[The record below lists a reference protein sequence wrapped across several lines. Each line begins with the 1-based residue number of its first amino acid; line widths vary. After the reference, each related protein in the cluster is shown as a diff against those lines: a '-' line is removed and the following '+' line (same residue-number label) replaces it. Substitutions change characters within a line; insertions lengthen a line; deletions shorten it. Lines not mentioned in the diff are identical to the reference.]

1 VTFIDRVLGRQ
12 PARKAVMG
20 GPYLAA
26 LQSGPL
32 LSVLGASY
40 QEKAAAYLR
49 AYKTSWFYKA
59 ESRISRDFANLTWT
73 LSYEDSEGDNA
84 EEIVA
89 PANNVPFASLDPL
102 EQFLRLSER
111 PNPYQTGRQLKQ
123 QSQIRLDMT
132 GRALI
137 YLEGGDGGGLPTAM
151 YGISPSRMWPSHN
164 AKGEL
169 VGWVLDR
176 NSPSGGTPFSA
187 DEIVA
192 IEYAGIDDPVG
203 VIEAIYAQVPLTDLI
218 ARHVGDVLTTG
229 GRLAGMI
236 SPKNRSLDED
246 EYQDVLR
253 AWRNVS
259 SDPNAGRRLL
269 VFPEPM
275 DWTSG
280 ASTPTELGIPEL
292 SALTR
297 DEILTAFPISPYM
310 LGIPQPHGLAS
321 GEIRR
326 EERHDY
332 WEATQHPRVEI
343 WEDAIQ
349 QQLIP
354 RYEAAVGRPLDMDI
368 EEPNLDDAETLT
380 IKATAYQSL
389 VAIGFD
395 AKESVGAVGLSHI
408 KWNGL
413 PASLDPVEKQKRAD
427 QMAAQL
433 AGGAPGQTPEQGGDT
448 GPQPP
453 QNGPGRPQPPQT
465 PPAAPAPAK
474 ARTLEQRAEVMDAEL
489 RGLHEAVHAALIDQR
504 GRLIPLIEA
513 SLPKSKSARMK
524 ALPDDWWDPKR
535 ERSAFLKALQT
546 AYLRLTRGALE
557 VVSNNVGRVVTPTTV
572 RPIMAKLLESAGLR
586 IDDINETT
594 RSAIVDTLTEGTRR
608 GYSISQLVHGVPDE
622 AFSGLHELKL
632 ANGGPAW
639 DTLRAETI
647 ARTETMLAYNEAAL
661 RGYGEFQV
669 KQVTAIDGDEDD
681 QCAARDGRTY
691 ALDEALAISDH
702 PNGTLDWVPVVDKA
716 AKLPEPQPLTVHVAP
731 VINLNL
737 PDYSDALKAVAERP
751 APPITVNT
759 PAITNQVDVPA
770 VNVTNEVQT
779 PQVINEVVSPQVNV
793 TNEVTSPAVT
803 VHNDVATPDV
813 KVVNEVVSPA
823 VNVTNEVRTPD
834 VTVVNEVVSP
844 SVHVAAPNV
853 TIEPQLTVSQPARKK
868 LVKRDEKG
876 QIVSIEDGD

>member
-1 VTFIDRVLGRQ
+1 
-12 PARKAVMG
+12 MG

-89 PANNVPFASLDPL
+89 PANNIPFERLDPL

-349 QQLIP
+349 QHSSRATRRPSGARSTWTSRSPTSTTP
-354 RYEAAVGRPLDMDI
+354 RPSRSRRP
-368 EEPNLDDAETLT
+368 PTRASSRSASTPRNRSARSASRTSSG
-380 IKATAYQSL
+380 TACRPRSTRSRSRS
-389 VAIGFD
+389 GPTRWRPR
-395 AKESVGAVGLSHI
+395 S
-408 KWNGL
+408 
-413 PASLDPVEKQKRAD
+413 PASSHPRTARHRPSRPRTAQDGRNRRKRLLLPQRPPRRARSNS
-427 QMAAQL
+427 
-433 AGGAPGQTPEQGGDT
+433 GPRSWTPNSGAST
-448 GPQPP
+448 
-453 QNGPGRPQPPQT
+453 RPST
-465 PPAAPAPAK
+465 PP
-474 ARTLEQRAEVMDAEL
+474 
-489 RGLHEAVHAALIDQR
+489 
-504 GRLIPLIEA
+504 
-513 SLPKSKSARMK
+513 
-524 ALPDDWWDPKR
+524 
-535 ERSAFLKALQT
+535 
-546 AYLRLTRGALE
+546 
-557 VVSNNVGRVVTPTTV
+557 
-572 RPIMAKLLESAGLR
+572 
-586 IDDINETT
+586 
-594 RSAIVDTLTEGTRR
+594 
-608 GYSISQLVHGVPDE
+608 
-622 AFSGLHELKL
+622 
-632 ANGGPAW
+632 
-639 DTLRAETI
+639 
-647 ARTETMLAYNEAAL
+647 
-661 RGYGEFQV
+661 
-669 KQVTAIDGDEDD
+669 
-681 QCAARDGRTY
+681 
-691 ALDEALAISDH
+691 
-702 PNGTLDWVPVVDKA
+702 
-716 AKLPEPQPLTVHVAP
+716 
-731 VINLNL
+731 
-737 PDYSDALKAVAERP
+737 
-751 APPITVNT
+751 
-759 PAITNQVDVPA
+759 
-770 VNVTNEVQT
+770 
-779 PQVINEVVSPQVNV
+779 
-793 TNEVTSPAVT
+793 
-803 VHNDVATPDV
+803 
-813 KVVNEVVSPA
+813 
-823 VNVTNEVRTPD
+823 
-834 VTVVNEVVSP
+834 
-844 SVHVAAPNV
+844 
-853 TIEPQLTVSQPARKK
+853 
-868 LVKRDEKG
+868 
-876 QIVSIEDGD
+876 

>member
-1 VTFIDRVLGRQ
+1 VTLLDRVLGRQ

-32 LSVLGASY
+32 LSVTGTSY

-49 AYKTSWFYKA
+49 AYKSGWFYKA
-59 ESRISRDFANLTWT
+59 ESRISRDLANLAWT

-89 PANNVPFASLDPL
+89 PQNNIPFERLKPL

-123 QSQIRLDMT
+123 QCQIRLDMT

-137 YLEGGDGGGLPTAM
+137 YLEGGDNGGLPTAM

-427 QMAAQL
+427 EMAAQL
-433 AGGAPGQTPEQGGDT
+433 AGGAPGQQPPPDGQTP
-448 GPQPP
+448 PQPP
-453 QNGPGRPQPPQT
+453 QNGPGRPQPPQ
-465 PPAAPAPAK
+465 PPQAPPAPAK

-489 RGLHEAVHAALIDQR
+489 KGLHEAVHAALIDQR
-504 GRLIPLIEA
+504 SG
-513 SLPKSKSARMK
+513 SS
-524 ALPDDWWDPKR
+524 
-535 ERSAFLKALQT
+535 RS
-546 AYLRLTRGALE
+546 
-557 VVSNNVGRVVTPTTV
+557 S
-572 RPIMAKLLESAGLR
+572 
-586 IDDINETT
+586 
-594 RSAIVDTLTEGTRR
+594 
-608 GYSISQLVHGVPDE
+608 
-622 AFSGLHELKL
+622 
-632 ANGGPAW
+632 
-639 DTLRAETI
+639 
-647 ARTETMLAYNEAAL
+647 
-661 RGYGEFQV
+661 
-669 KQVTAIDGDEDD
+669 
-681 QCAARDGRTY
+681 
-691 ALDEALAISDH
+691 
-702 PNGTLDWVPVVDKA
+702 
-716 AKLPEPQPLTVHVAP
+716 
-731 VINLNL
+731 
-737 PDYSDALKAVAERP
+737 RP
-751 APPITVNT
+751 ACREIRRPGARCSR
-759 PAITNQVDVPA
+759 PACPSRSRPA
-770 VNVTNEVQT
+770 
-779 PQVINEVVSPQVNV
+779 
-793 TNEVTSPAVT
+793 
-803 VHNDVATPDV
+803 
-813 KVVNEVVSPA
+813 
-823 VNVTNEVRTPD
+823 
-834 VTVVNEVVSP
+834 
-844 SVHVAAPNV
+844 
-853 TIEPQLTVSQPARKK
+853 
-868 LVKRDEKG
+868 
-876 QIVSIEDGD
+876 

>member
-1 VTFIDRVLGRQ
+1 
-12 PARKAVMG
+12 MG

-32 LSVLGASY
+32 LSVTGTSY

-49 AYKTSWFYKA
+49 AYKSGWFYKA
-59 ESRISRDFANLTWT
+59 ESRISRDLANLSWT
-73 LSYEDSEGDNA
+73 LSYEDTEGDNA

-89 PANNVPFASLDPL
+89 PQNSTPFERLDPL

-111 PNPYQTGRQLKQ
+111 PNPWQTGRQLKQ

-137 YLEGGDGGGLPTAM
+137 YLEGGDGGGLPTAL
-151 YGISPSRMWPSHN
+151 YGISPSRMWPSRN
-164 AKGEL
+164 RQGQL
-169 VGWVLDR
+169 IGWVLDH
-176 NSPSGGTPFSA
+176 NSAGGGVPFSA
-187 DEIVA
+187 EEILVV
-192 IEYAGIDDPVG
+192 EYVGEDDPVG
-203 VIEAIYAQVPLTDLI
+203 VIEAVYAQVPLTDLV

-229 GRLAGMI
+229 GRLAGMAW
-236 SPKNRSLDED
+236 PKNRSLDED

-253 AWRNVS
+253 AWRNVA
-259 SDPNAGRRLL
+259 SDPNAARRLL

-275 DWTSG
+275 EFDKG
-280 ASTPTELGIPEL
+280 AATPTELGIPEL

-310 LGIPQPHGLAS
+310 LGVPMPHGLAS
-321 GEIRR
+321 GEQRR
-326 EERHDY
+326 EERHEY
-332 WEATQHPRVEI
+332 WEGTQHPRVEI

-349 QQLIP
+349 QQLIG

-368 EEPNLDDAETLT
+368 EEPNLDDAATLT
-380 IKATAYQSL
+380 EKATAYQSL

-395 AKESVGAVGLSHI
+395 AKDSVAAVGLDHI

-413 PASLDPVEKQKRAD
+413 PSSIDPVEKQKRAE

-433 AGGAPGQTPEQGGDT
+433 AGQTPGQEGEQT
-448 GPQPP
+448 PP
-453 QNGPGRPQPPQT
+453 QSPQDAQGRPQQPQA
-465 PPAAPAPAK
+465 PQAPPAPAK

-489 RGLHEAVHAALIDQR
+489 KGLHEAVHAALIDQR
-504 GRLIPLIEA
+504 QRLIPLIEA
-513 SLPKSKSARMK
+513 SLPKTKGARQK

-557 VVSNNVGRVVTPTTV
+557 VVANNVGRVVLPTAV
-572 RPIMAKLLESAGLR
+572 RPITAKLLESAGLR

-608 GYSISQLVHGVPDE
+608 GYSIQQLVHGVPDE
-622 AFSGLHELKL
+622 AFGGLHELKL

-661 RGYGEFQV
+661 RGYGEFNVSQV
-669 KQVTAIDGDEDD
+669 EAIDGDNDEE
-681 QCAARDGRTY
+681 CAARDGQVY
-691 ALDEALAISDH
+691 DLDEALAIDDH
-702 PNGTLDWVPVVDKA
+702 PNGTLDWAPVLDKA
-716 AKLPEPQPLTVHVAP
+716 AKLPEPQPLTVHVSP
-731 VINLNL
+731 VINL

-770 VNVTNEVQT
+770 VNVTNEVAT
-779 PQVINEVVSPQVNV
+779 PQVINEVVSPQVTV
-793 TNEVTSPAVT
+793 TNEVKTPDVT
-803 VHNDVATPDV
+803 VHSPEV
-813 KVVNEVVSPA
+813 KVVNEVKTPTVR
-823 VNVTNEVRTPD
+823 VTNEVKAPVVNVSTPD
-834 VTVVNEVVSP
+834 KLTVEAMPLTVQMPDELRIAAMPTRMTRRVVSRGP
-844 SVHVAAPNV
+844 
-853 TIEPQLTVSQPARKK
+853 
-868 LVKRDEKG
+868 KG
-876 QIVSIEDGD
+876 EIAETTEVETDG

>member
-1 VTFIDRVLGRQ
+1 VTLLDRVLGRQ
-12 PARKAVMG
+12 PARKAVLG

-26 LQSGPL
+26 LASGPL
-32 LSVLGASY
+32 LSVTGTSY

-49 AYKTSWFYKA
+49 AYKSGWFYKA
-59 ESRISRDFANLTWT
+59 ESRISRDLANLSWT

-84 EEIVA
+84 AEIVA
-89 PANNVPFASLDPL
+89 PSNSTPFERLDPL

-111 PNPYQTGRQLKQ
+111 PNPWQTGRQLKQ

-137 YLEGGDGGGLPTAM
+137 YLEGGDNGGLPTAM
-151 YGISPSRMWPSHN
+151 YGISPSRMWPSRN
-164 AKGEL
+164 RQGQL
-169 VGWVLDR
+169 IGWVLDH
-176 NSPSGGTPFSA
+176 NSASGGVPFSA
-187 DEIVA
+187 EEILVV
-192 IEYAGIDDPVG
+192 EYVGEDDPVG
-203 VIEAIYAQVPLTDLI
+203 VLEAVYAQVPLTDLV

-229 GRLAGMI
+229 GRLAGMAW
-236 SPKNRSLDED
+236 PKNRSLDED

-253 AWRNVS
+253 AWRNVA
-259 SDPNAGRRLL
+259 SDPNAARRLL

-275 DWTSG
+275 EFDKG
-280 ASTPTELGIPEL
+280 AATPTELGIPEL

-310 LGIPQPHGLAS
+310 LGVPMPHGLAS
-321 GEIRR
+321 GEQRR
-326 EERHDY
+326 EERHEY
-332 WEATQHPRVEI
+332 WEGTQHPRVEI

-349 QQLIP
+349 QQLIG
-354 RYEAAVGRPLDMDI
+354 RYEQAVGRPLDMDI
-368 EEPNLDDAETLT
+368 EEPNLDDAATLT
-380 IKATAYQSL
+380 EKATAYQSL

-395 AKESVGAVGLSHI
+395 AKDSVAAVGLDHI

-413 PASLDPVEKQKRAD
+413 PASIDPVEKQKRAE

-433 AGGAPGQTPEQGGDT
+433 AGQTPGQDGEQT
-448 GPQPP
+448 APQSP
-453 QNGPGRPQPPQT
+453 QDAQGRPQPQQPPQA
-465 PPAAPAPAK
+465 PPAPAK

-504 GRLIPLIEA
+504 QRLIPLIEA

-557 VVSNNVGRVVTPTTV
+557 VVSNNVGRVVLPTTV

-608 GYSISQLVHGVPDE
+608 GYSIQQLVHGVPDE
-622 AFSGLHELKL
+622 AFGGLHELKL

-661 RGYGEFQV
+661 RGYGEFDV

-681 QCAARDGRTY
+681 ECASRDGQTY
-691 ALDEALAISDH
+691 DLDEALDISDH

-716 AKLPEPQPLTVHVAP
+716 AKTPELPALTVHVSP
-731 VINLNL
+731 VINL

-779 PQVINEVVSPQVNV
+779 PQVINEVVSPQVTV
-793 TNEVTSPAVT
+793 TNEVKTPDVT
-803 VHNDVATPDV
+803 VHTPDV
-813 KVVNEVVSPA
+813 KVVNEVKTPTVR
-823 VNVTNEVRTPD
+823 VTNEVKAPVVNVSTPD
-834 VTVVNEVVSP
+834 KLTVEAMPLTVQMPDELRIAAMPTRMTRRVVSRGP
-844 SVHVAAPNV
+844 
-853 TIEPQLTVSQPARKK
+853 
-868 LVKRDEKG
+868 KG
-876 QIVSIEDGD
+876 EIAETTEVETDG

>member
-1 VTFIDRVLGRQ
+1 VTLLERLGFAR
-12 PARKAVMG
+12 PARKAVLG

-26 LQSGPL
+26 LASGPL
-32 LSVLGASY
+32 LSVTGTSY
-40 QEKAAAYLR
+40 QEKAQAYLR
-49 AYKTSWFYKA
+49 AYKSGWFYKA
-59 ESRISRDFANLTWT
+59 ESRISRDLANLSWT

-89 PANNVPFASLDPL
+89 PQNSTPFERLDPL

-111 PNPYQTGRQLKQ
+111 PNPWQTGRQLKQ

-151 YGISPSRMWPSHN
+151 YGINPSRMWPSYN
-164 AKGEL
+164 GAGQL

-187 DEIVA
+187 DEILV
-192 IEYAGIDDPVG
+192 IEYAGVDEPVG

-236 SPKNRSLDED
+236 SPKTRSLDED
-246 EYQDVLR
+246 EYQDVLK

-310 LGIPQPHGLAS
+310 LGVPMPHGLAS
-321 GEIRR
+321 GEQRR
-326 EERHDY
+326 EERHEY
-332 WEATQHPRVEI
+332 WEGTQHPRVEI

-349 QQLIP
+349 QQLIG
-354 RYEAAVGRPLDMDI
+354 RYENAVGRPLDMDI
-368 EEPNLDDAETLT
+368 EEPNLDDAATLT
-380 IKATAYQSL
+380 EKATAYQSL

-395 AKESVGAVGLSHI
+395 AKDSVAAVGLDHI

-413 PASLDPVEKQKRAD
+413 PASIDPVEKQKRAEE
-427 QMAAQL
+427 MAAQL
-433 AGGAPGQTPEQGGDT
+433 AGETPDQQPEQADAAPEPAPG
-448 GPQPP
+448 
-453 QNGPGRPQPPQT
+453 NH
-465 PPAAPAPAK
+465 PAEHMAPIVPNQKTPAK
-474 ARTLEQRAEVMDAEL
+474 ARTLEHRHEVVDTHQPSL
-489 RGLHEAVHAALIDQR
+489 QDAVHAALLDQR
-504 GRLIPLIEA
+504 DRLVALIGE
-513 SLPKSKSARMK
+513 SLPKGKAARMK

-535 ERSAFLKALQT
+535 ERTAFTKALHS

-557 VVSNNVGRVVTPTTV
+557 VVSNNLGRAVYPRTIG
-572 RPIMAKLLESAGLR
+572 PITNRLLESAGVR

-594 RSAIVDTLTEGTRR
+594 RSAIANTLAEGTRR
-608 GYSISQLVHGVPDE
+608 GYSIHQLVHGVPGE
-622 AFSGLHELKL
+622 GFSGIHELKL

-639 DTLRAETI
+639 DALRAETI

-661 RGYGEFQV
+661 RGYGAYDV
-669 KQVTAIDGDEDD
+669 RQVTAIDGDDDD

-691 ALDEALAISDH
+691 PVDEALAISDH

-716 AKLPEPQPLTVHVAP
+716 AKTPELPPISVHVSP
-731 VINLNL
+731 VINL

-751 APPITVNT
+751 APTINVTS

-770 VNVTNEVQT
+770 VNVTNEVAT
-779 PQVINEVVSPQVNV
+779 PQVINEVISPSVTVNNDV
-793 TNEVTSPAVT
+793 KTPDVT
-803 VHNDVATPDV
+803 VHTPDV
-813 KVVNEVVSPA
+813 KVVNEVKTPTVR
-823 VNVTNEVRTPD
+823 VTNEVKAPVVNVSTPD
-834 VTVVNEVVSP
+834 KLTVEAMPLTVQMPDELRIAAMPTRMTRRVVSRGP
-844 SVHVAAPNV
+844 
-853 TIEPQLTVSQPARKK
+853 
-868 LVKRDEKG
+868 KG
-876 QIVSIEDGD
+876 EIAETTEVETDG

>member
-1 VTFIDRVLGRQ
+1 VTFIDLVLGRQ

-433 AGGAPGQTPEQGGDT
+433 AGGTPGQTPEQGGDT

-504 GRLIPLIEA
+504 QRLIPLIEA

-622 AFSGLHELKL
+622 AFS
-632 ANGGPAW
+632 AS
-639 DTLRAETI
+639 
-647 ARTETMLAYNEAAL
+647 M
-661 RGYGEFQV
+661 
-669 KQVTAIDGDEDD
+669 
-681 QCAARDGRTY
+681 
-691 ALDEALAISDH
+691 S
-702 PNGTLDWVPVVDKA
+702 
-716 AKLPEPQPLTVHVAP
+716 
-731 VINLNL
+731 
-737 PDYSDALKAVAERP
+737 
-751 APPITVNT
+751 
-759 PAITNQVDVPA
+759 
-770 VNVTNEVQT
+770 
-779 PQVINEVVSPQVNV
+779 
-793 TNEVTSPAVT
+793 
-803 VHNDVATPDV
+803 
-813 KVVNEVVSPA
+813 
-823 VNVTNEVRTPD
+823 
-834 VTVVNEVVSP
+834 
-844 SVHVAAPNV
+844 
-853 TIEPQLTVSQPARKK
+853 
-868 LVKRDEKG
+868 
-876 QIVSIEDGD
+876 

>member
-1 VTFIDRVLGRQ
+1 
-12 PARKAVMG
+12 MG

-26 LQSGPL
+26 LASGPL
-32 LSVLGASY
+32 LSVTGTSY

-49 AYKTSWFYKA
+49 AYKSGWFYKA
-59 ESRISRDFANLTWT
+59 ESRISRDLANLSWT

-84 EEIVA
+84 SEIVA
-89 PANNVPFASLDPL
+89 PQNSTPFERLDPL

-111 PNPYQTGRQLKQ
+111 PNPWQTGRQLKQ
-123 QSQIRLDMT
+123 QCQIRLDMT

-137 YLEGGDGGGLPTAM
+137 YLEGGDNGGLPTAM
-151 YGISPSRMWPSHN
+151 YGINPSRMWPSYN
-164 AKGEL
+164 GAGQL

-187 DEIVA
+187 DEILVV
-192 IEYAGIDDPVG
+192 EYAGVDDPIG

-236 SPKNRSLDED
+236 SPKTRSLDED
-246 EYQDVLR
+246 EYQDVLK

-280 ASTPTELGIPEL
+280 ASTPSELGIPEL

-297 DEILTAFPISPYM
+297 DEILTAFPVSPYM
-310 LGIPQPHGLAS
+310 LGVPMPHGLAS
-321 GEIRR
+321 GEQRR
-326 EERHDY
+326 EERHEY
-332 WEATQHPRVEI
+332 WEGTQHPRVEI

-349 QQLIP
+349 QQLIG

-368 EEPNLDDAETLT
+368 EEPNLDDAATLT
-380 IKATAYQSL
+380 EKATAYQSL

-395 AKESVGAVGLSHI
+395 AKDSVAAVGLDHI

-413 PASLDPVEKQKRAD
+413 PSSIDPVEKQKRAE

-433 AGGAPGQTPEQGGDT
+433 AGQTPGQEGGET
-448 GPQPP
+448 PP
-453 QNGPGRPQPPQT
+453 QSPQDAQGRPQPQQPPQA
-465 PPAAPAPAK
+465 PPAPAK

-489 RGLHEAVHAALIDQR
+489 KGLHEAVHAALIDQR
-504 GRLIPLIEA
+504 QRLIPLIEA

-557 VVSNNVGRVVTPTTV
+557 VVANNVGRVVLPTAV
-572 RPIMAKLLESAGLR
+572 RPITAKLLESAGLR

-608 GYSISQLVHGVPDE
+608 GYSIQQLVHGVPDE
-622 AFSGLHELKL
+622 AFGGLHELKL

-661 RGYGEFQV
+661 RGYGEFDV

-681 QCAARDGRTY
+681 ECASRDGRTY
-691 ALDEALAISDH
+691 HLDEALAISDH
-702 PNGTLDWVPVVDKA
+702 PNGTLDWAPVVDKA
-716 AKLPEPQPLTVHVAP
+716 AK
-731 VINLNL
+731 
-737 PDYSDALKAVAERP
+737 
-751 APPITVNT
+751 PP
-759 PAITNQVDVPA
+759 
-770 VNVTNEVQT
+770 
-779 PQVINEVVSPQVNV
+779 SC
-793 TNEVTSPAVT
+793 
-803 VHNDVATPDV
+803 
-813 KVVNEVVSPA
+813 
-823 VNVTNEVRTPD
+823 RR
-834 VTVVNEVVSP
+834 SP
-844 SVHVAAPNV
+844 STSRRSSTCPTTA
-853 TIEPQLTVSQPARKK
+853 TR
-868 LVKRDEKG
+868 
-876 QIVSIEDGD
+876 

>member
-1 VTFIDRVLGRQ
+1 
-12 PARKAVMG
+12 MG

-32 LSVLGASY
+32 LSVTGTSY
-40 QEKAAAYLR
+40 QEKAQAYLR
-49 AYKTSWFYKA
+49 AYKSGWFYKA
-59 ESRISRDFANLTWT
+59 ESRISRDLANLAWT

-89 PANNVPFASLDPL
+89 PSNSTPFERLDPL

-111 PNPYQTGRQLKQ
+111 PNPWQTGRQLKQ

-187 DEIVA
+187 DEILVV
-192 IEYAGIDDPVG
+192 EYVGEEDPVG
-203 VIEAIYAQVPLTDLI
+203 VIEAVYAQVPLTDLV

-229 GRLAGMI
+229 GRLAGMAW
-236 SPKNRSLDED
+236 PKNRSLDED

-253 AWRNVS
+253 AWRNVA
-259 SDPNAGRRLL
+259 SDPNAARRLL

-275 DWTSG
+275 EFDKG
-280 ASTPTELGIPEL
+280 AATPTELGIPEL

-310 LGIPQPHGLAS
+310 LGVPMPHGLAS
-321 GEIRR
+321 GEQRR
-326 EERHDY
+326 EERHEY
-332 WEATQHPRVEI
+332 WEGTQHPRVEI

-349 QQLIP
+349 QQLIG
-354 RYEAAVGRPLDMDI
+354 RYENAVGRPLDMDI
-368 EEPNLDDAETLT
+368 EEPNLDDAATLT
-380 IKATAYQSL
+380 EKATAYQSL

-395 AKESVGAVGLSHI
+395 AKDSVAAVGLDHI

-413 PASLDPVEKQKRAD
+413 PSSIDPVEKQKRAEE
-427 QMAAQL
+427 MAAQL
-433 AGGAPGQTPEQGGDT
+433 AGETPDQQPEQGGDT
-448 GPQPP
+448 APESAPSNHPP
-453 QNGPGRPQPPQT
+453 EHM
-465 PPAAPAPAK
+465 APIVPNQKTPAK
-474 ARTLEQRAEVMDAEL
+474 ARTLEHRHEVVDTHQPTL
-489 RGLHEAVHAALIDQR
+489 QDAVHAALLDQR
-504 GRLIPLIEA
+504 ARLVALIGE
-513 SLPKSKSARMK
+513 SLPKGKAARMK

-535 ERSAFLKALQT
+535 ERTAFTKALHS

-557 VVSNNVGRVVTPTTV
+557 VVSNNLGRAVYPRTIG
-572 RPIMAKLLESAGLR
+572 PITNRLLESAGVR

-594 RSAIVDTLTEGTRR
+594 RSAIANTLAEGTRR
-608 GYSISQLVHGVPDE
+608 GYSIHQLVHGVPGE
-622 AFSGLHELKL
+622 GFSGIHELKL

-639 DTLRAETI
+639 DALRAETI

-661 RGYGEFQV
+661 RGYSAYDV
-669 KQVTAIDGDEDD
+669 TQVTAIDGDDD
-681 QCAARDGRTY
+681 EECASRDGQTY
-691 ALDEALAISDH
+691 DLAEALDISDH

-716 AKLPEPQPLTVHVAP
+716 AKTPELPPISVHVAP
-731 VINLNL
+731 VINL

-779 PQVINEVVSPQVNV
+779 PQVINEVVSPAVNV
-793 TNEVTSPAVT
+793 TNEVKTPDVT
-803 VHNDVATPDV
+803 IHTPDV
-813 KVVNEVVSPA
+813 KVVNEVKTPTVR
-823 VNVTNEVRTPD
+823 VTNEVKAPVVNVSTPD
-834 VTVVNEVVSP
+834 KLTVEAMPLTVQMPDELRIAAMPTRMTRRVVSRGP
-844 SVHVAAPNV
+844 
-853 TIEPQLTVSQPARKK
+853 
-868 LVKRDEKG
+868 KG
-876 QIVSIEDGD
+876 EIAETTEVETDG